1 MPQGLS
7 ERSLAQWAAFAQSAG
22 PGGLQPADQLL
33 HQFIIGVHR
42 RGEELTAHALKTL
55 VDELDVQPDLARDLV
70 SFVTPALA
78 LLEAYDHA
86 RGVAAEDM
94 QDDDMDGDDM
104 DNDDMDNDDM
114 EGQLVGESEVGPGI
128 LVL

>member
-7 ERSLAQWAAFAQSAG
+7 EHSLAEWAAFAQSAG

-33 HQFIIGVHR
+33 HRFLIGVHC

-70 SFVTPALA
+70 SFVPPALA
-78 LLEAYDHA
+78 LLEAYDRA
-86 RGVAAEDM
+86 RGVAAADTEG
-94 QDDDMDGDDM
+94 DDTDGDNMDGDDM
-104 DNDDMDNDDM
+104 
-114 EGQLVGESEVGPGI
+114 EGELVGDSEVGPGI

>member
-7 ERSLAQWAAFAQSAG
+7 EHSLAEWAAFAQSAG

-70 SFVTPALA
+70 SFVPPALA
-78 LLEAYDHA
+78 LLEAYDRA
-86 RGVAAEDM
+86 RGAAAEDIEGDDM
-94 QDDDMDGDDM
+94 EGDDMDGDDM
-104 DNDDMDNDDM
+104 
-114 EGQLVGESEVGPGI
+114 EGELVGDSEGVGPGI